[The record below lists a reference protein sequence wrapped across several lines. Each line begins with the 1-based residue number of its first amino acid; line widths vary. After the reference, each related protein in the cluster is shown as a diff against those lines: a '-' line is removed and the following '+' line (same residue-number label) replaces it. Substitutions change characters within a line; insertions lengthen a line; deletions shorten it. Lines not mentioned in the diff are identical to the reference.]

1 MLSRRLLRIKA
12 LKALYAHLK
21 TEADSMMISEKSMM
35 ASVDKAYDLYFQM
48 LALPAELV
56 RYAERRQEIARQ
68 KIMPTFEDL
77 HPNTKFVDNAVI
89 RTLANSDSINDYLTA
104 RKLTWAAYPELI
116 RSIYNQLLTRD
127 YFIAYMKNEERSFQ
141 EDRQLV
147 ERIFTDELQECEALD
162 TALEEMSILWSDDL
176 SFILIMV
183 MRTLSNLRASHAE
196 IKVLP
201 KFKSDDDRDFVR
213 LLFEK
218 TLLHF
223 NDHMRYIEKFTRN
236 WDVERI
242 AFMDNLILATA
253 LTELTEFPSIPVKV
267 TLDEFIEISKY
278 YSSPGSS
285 LFINGILDKMVV
297 SLTEEERIRKSGRGL
312 VGHLSKE

>member
-68 KIMPTFEDL
+68 KMMPTFEDL

-116 RSIYNQLLTRD
+116 RSIYNQLL
-127 YFIAYMKNEERSFQ
+127 
-141 EDRQLV
+141 
-147 ERIFTDELQECEALD
+147 
-162 TALEEMSILWSDDL
+162 
-176 SFILIMV
+176 
-183 MRTLSNLRASHAE
+183 RA
-196 IKVLP
+196 I
-201 KFKSDDDRDFVR
+201 
-213 LLFEK
+213 
-218 TLLHF
+218 T
-223 NDHMRYIEKFTRN
+223 
-236 WDVERI
+236 
-242 AFMDNLILATA
+242 
-253 LTELTEFPSIPVKV
+253 
-267 TLDEFIEISKY
+267 
-278 YSSPGSS
+278 SSP
-285 LFINGILDKMVV
+285 
-297 SLTEEERIRKSGRGL
+297 T
-312 VGHLSKE
+312 